1 MITSG
6 LVNVFTHDIVRALAF
21 YQGVLGLPETFRTPK
36 AGVPDHVELK
46 ASEFVVALSTA
57 EAARRAHGLDAEVGC
72 PAMSLV
78 FWVDDVDAVFNEVA
92 ACGAPV
98 VTRPHDTGN
107 NKSQCGGARPGGHPC
122 RTGLQA
128 VVMTVPVR
136 GASAAAP
143 SACAQREPRDVG
155 ALASRFAELIHP
167 RDRVAVRSSVESPCG
182 QLVLVDPRRKGGE

>member
-21 YQGVLGLPETFRTPK
+21 YQGVLGLPETFRAPQ

-46 ASEFVVALSTA
+46 AGEFVVALSTA

-107 NKSQCGGARPGGHPC
+107 NNRN
-122 RTGLQA
+122 A
-128 VVMTVPVR
+128 VV
-136 GASAAAP
+136 
-143 SACAQREPRDVG
+143 RDPEGTLV
-155 ALASRFAELIHP
+155 EL
-167 RDRVAVRSSVESPCG
+167 VSKRS
-182 QLVLVDPRRKGGE
+182 